1 MARTTRL
8 LALAA
13 AAAAV
18 TAPLLVA
25 PATVAAPAPARA
37 TPASSASG
45 ATAVAASDLP
55 VSAVPEVAAAR
66 YVPTRKLPKN
76 SGLGRRI
83 VYQRAEP
90 QHVWIVN
97 VLGKVIRD
105 FPVTGRR
112 DWPLAGRYYV
122 FSKSPWS
129 TSTVYHVDWRY
140 MVRFAHGHSADIGF
154 HSIPTRD
161 GVPIQ
166 SVGSLGR
173 ALGLGGCV
181 RSATPNAAYIY
192 RWAGIGTKVIV
203 L

>member
-8 LALAA
+8 LALT
-13 AAAAV
+13 AAV
-18 TAPLLVA
+18 AAMTAPLLVA
-25 PATVAAPAPARA
+25 PATVAAPAPSVAGVA
-37 TPASSASG
+37 TTSAVATAAVGTG
-45 ATAVAASDLP
+45 AAPAVAAAP
-55 VSAVPEVAAAR
+55 
-66 YVPTRKLPKN
+66 YVPTRRLPKN

-97 VLGKVIRD
+97 VLGKVVRD

-112 DWPLAGRYYV
+112 DWPLAGRYHV

-154 HSIPTRD
+154 HSIPTRN

-166 SVGSLGR
+166 SVGSLGQ

-181 RSATPNAAYIY
+181 RSASANASYIY

>member
-25 PATVAAPAPARA
+25 PATVAAPAAARA
-37 TPASSASG
+37 TATTSASG
-45 ATAVAASDLP
+45 ASAVPAVAAAP
-55 VSAVPEVAAAR
+55 
-66 YVPTRKLPKN
+66 YVPTRRLPKN

-154 HSIPTRD
+154 HSIPTRN

-181 RSATPNAAYIY
+181 RSADANAAYIY

>member
-8 LALAA
+8 LVLAA

-25 PATVAAPAPARA
+25 PATAAAPSAVRPAATSAIGASAVGASPAPA
-37 TPASSASG
+37 
-45 ATAVAASDLP
+45 
-55 VSAVPEVAAAR
+55 VAAAP

-112 DWPLAGRYYV
+112 DWPLKGRYSV

-166 SVGSLGR
+166 SVRSLGR

-181 RSATPNAAYIY
+181 RSADANAAYIY